1 MSISSLTD
9 KLTITA
15 TFKKALDRKVLPLEL
30 IHGRKTL
37 KSLLSVKFSSSHPL
51 KVNQKYLSD
60 NDEAIRVLNDIIIPN
75 VTAKRAAPVLPTDHL
90 ALLIM
95 DASKDKTIDQL
106 LKGLN
111 VNYIILEIVPA
122 NVTYLI
128 QLLDVKEG
136 ANGFDK

>member
-37 KSLLSVKFSSSHPL
+37 KSLPSVKFSSSHPL

>member
-15 TFKKALDRKVLPLEL
+15 TFKKPLDRKVLPLEL

-37 KSLLSVKFSSSHPL
+37 KSLPSVKFSSSHPL

>member
-9 KLTITA
+9 KLMITA
-15 TFKKALDRKVLPLEL
+15 TFKKGLERKVLPLQL

-37 KSLLSVKFSSSHPL
+37 KSLPSVKFSSSHPL

-60 NDEAIRVLNDIIIPN
+60 NDEATRVLNDIIIPN
-75 VTAKRAAPVLPTDHL
+75 VTAKRAAPVLPTDHS

-111 VNYIILEIVPA
+111 VNYIILQTVPA

-136 ANGFDK
+136 ANGFFK

>member
-15 TFKKALDRKVLPLEL
+15 TFKKALDEKGLPLLL
-30 IHGRKTL
+30 IHGGKTL
-37 KSLLSVKFSSSHPL
+37 KSLPSVKFSSSHSL

-60 NDEAIRVLNDIIIPN
+60 NDEAIRVLKDIIIPN
-75 VTAKRAAPVLPTDHL
+75 VTAERAALVLLTDHS

-111 VNYIILEIVPA
+111 VNYIILQTVPA